1 MVQINGAAADAAGK
15 TLAQYLAQAGCDA
28 RRIAVERNGEIV
40 PRAQYSETVLQDG
53 DQIEIVTFVGGG

>member
-1 MVQINGAAADAAGK
+1 MVQITGAAVDAAAK

-28 RRIAVERNGEIV
+28 KRIAVERNGEIV